1 MAFTLFKKP
10 LPRTK
15 IMALRKPM
23 GTFLDEETNPPLEKS
38 QAAML
43 GIGFDL
49 TASFG
54 KGTRLGP
61 QAILSATRQVEF
73 ESGATGKRLDKKV
86 HVHNL
91 GILEYEYKK
100 KMSEKQIEKETK
112 KMVNESYKLLK
123 KPVEQKKFLIV
134 FGGDHSTTN
143 GTLNALTEK
152 IDGKKIAWLRLDAHL
167 DLREALEDNPLS
179 HGSIGRRIF
188 DKGIKQVFIGIRDQ
202 ISGEEQEF
210 IEKNNLADDI
220 FYFGTQPQ
228 DLYDA
233 ALPAWI
239 KKENISFTDH
249 FTNQQIQ
256 KILSKLDREY
266 LFINI
271 DIDALDANEFHGT
284 GTPVPFGMSY
294 RHMNNLI
301 YAVVKHA
308 QEKGT
313 KFLGFDIV
321 EVFPLLKDWKK
332 PYSFDNALVTPNEM
346 KAAMLAYNILNW
358 VF

>member
-1 MAFTLFKKP
+1 MAFKKP
-10 LPRTK
+10 
-15 IMALRKPM
+15 I
-23 GTFLDEETNPPLEKS
+23 GTFLDEEENPLLEKS

-61 QAILSATRQVEF
+61 HAILAATRQVEF

-86 HVHNL
+86 RVHNL
-91 GILEYEYKK
+91 GMLEYDYKK
-100 KMSEKQIEKETK
+100 KLSEKQVEKETK
-112 KMVNESYKLLK
+112 KMVNDAHKLLK

-143 GTLNALTEK
+143 ATLNALTEK
-152 IDGKKIAWLRLDAHL
+152 IEGKKIAWLRLDAHL

-188 DKGIKQVFIGIRDQ
+188 DKGIKQVFVGIRDQ
-202 ISGEEQEF
+202 ISTEEQEF
-210 IEKNNLADDI
+210 IAKNNLADDV
-220 FYFGTQPQ
+220 FYFATQPEEM
-228 DLYDA
+228 YDER
-233 ALPAWI
+233 LPAWI
-239 KKENISFTDH
+239 AKENISFTDH
-249 FTNQQIQ
+249 FTSQQVQ

-284 GTPVPFGMSY
+284 GTPVPFGMNY
-294 RHMNNLI
+294 RALNNLL
-301 YAVVKHA
+301 YAVVKNA
-308 QEKGT
+308 QEKNV
-313 KFLGFDIV
+313 KILGFDIV
-321 EVFPLLKDWKK
+321 EVFPVLRDWKK
-332 PYSFDNALVTPNEM
+332 GYSFENAAVTPNEM
-346 KAAMLAYNILNW
+346 KAALLAYNLLNW